1 MILDSILRIN
11 IRNKK
16 LKINSKEKIRRSLI
30 KTILWRFIGTI
41 DTIVIS
47 WLITGK
53 LNLALSIGSIELV
66 SKMILYFLH
75 ERIWDKIEWGR

>member
-1 MILDSILRIN
+1 MILDSILRIST
-11 IRNKK
+11 RNKK
-16 LKINSKEKIRRSLI
+16 LKINSKEKVRRSLI

-53 LNLALSIGSIELV
+53 LNVAFSIGSIELV

>member
-1 MILDSILRIN
+1 MILDSIFHIN

-41 DTIVIS
+41 DTIAIS
-47 WLITGK
+47 WLITGR

-75 ERIWDKIEWGR
+75 ERTWDKIEWGR

>member
-1 MILDSILRIN
+1 MILDSIFHIN

-41 DTIVIS
+41 DTIAIS
-47 WLITGK
+47 WLITGR